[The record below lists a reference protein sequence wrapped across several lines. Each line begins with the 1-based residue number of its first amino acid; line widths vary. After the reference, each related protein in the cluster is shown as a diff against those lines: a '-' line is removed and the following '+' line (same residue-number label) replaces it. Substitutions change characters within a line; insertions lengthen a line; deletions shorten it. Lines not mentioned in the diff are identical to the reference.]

1 MVLVY
6 LFTAVLVLAQLLL
19 PRRLA
24 FIPLLVALFHLGN
37 VALISE
43 FTPMRIVILIGLGR
57 AFAGGF
63 LRWSAHNRLDQLVAV
78 FAVVA
83 LLSSLGHTASVH
95 VPSPLIERC
104 GLVLN
109 VLGAYLYARAFTGG
123 EDFVMTLAYWLAIV
137 MIPLSAMLTLEQ
149 VTGRNAYAMLG
160 SRSEGASMRNDGFR
174 AKGPFGHAITAG
186 TATAVTLPF
195 MIFLWRRKKVL
206 GTLGALAAVGG
217 ALATAS
223 SGPLA
228 ALAVVIGLLVFWRWR
243 QHLRPV
249 RLAGFALLVVMHFT
263 MSRPIWYLIARI
275 DLVGGSTGWHRS
287 SLIDRAIRN
296 LDEWWLAGTD
306 VTRHWMHSGVT
317 WNPNHTD
324 ITNYYLQ
331 LGVLG
336 GLPLLLTL
344 VAIIAVALM
353 CLEASLPLLRGHAP
367 DEEFASWCV
376 WTAILAH
383 SVSFLSIA
391 YFDQSYAGFFLL
403 VGAAPG
409 LLEAARR
416 RADAADAD
424 DDAPVRSGKWKMR
437 SEDPGDEARAVFGQ

>member
-1 MVLVY
+1 MILVY
-6 LFTAVLVLAQLLL
+6 LVTVVLLVAQLAL

-24 FIPLLVALFHLGN
+24 FLPLLIALLHLGN
-37 VALISE
+37 VSLISE
-43 FTPMRIVILIGLGR
+43 FTPMRLVIMVGIAR

-63 LRWSAHNRLDQLVAV
+63 VRWSANNRLDQLVAI

-83 LLSSLGHTASVH
+83 LLSSLGHAASIH

-109 VLGAYLYARAFTGG
+109 VVGAYLYSRAYTGAD
-123 EDFVMTLAYWLAIV
+123 DFVVTFSRWLAFIL
-137 MIPLSAMLTLEQ
+137 IPLSALLLLEQ
-149 VTGRNAYAMLG
+149 TTGRNAYYVLG
-160 SRSEGASMRNDGFR
+160 ARSDTAGIRNDGFR
-174 AKGPFGHAITAG
+174 AKGPFGHAIIAG
-186 TATAVTLPF
+186 TAAAVALPF
-195 MIFLWRRKKVL
+195 MVFLWRRQKAL
-206 GTLGALAAVGG
+206 GLAGALAAVGG
-217 ALATAS
+217 AVATAS

-228 ALAVVIGLLVFWRWR
+228 ALAVIAACLCLWRWR
-243 QHLRPV
+243 EHLR
-249 RLAGFALLVVMHFT
+249 RLRIGGYIALVFLHFT
-263 MSRPIWYLIARI
+263 MSRPVWYLIARI

-296 LDEWWLAGTD
+296 LDEWWLVGTD
-306 VTRHWMHSGVT
+306 YTRHWMHSGVT

-344 VAIIAVALM
+344 VAMIAVALGF
-353 CLEASLPLLRGHAP
+353 LEQSLPLDRA
-367 DEEFASWCV
+367 EETDLDFGTWCV
-376 WTAILAH
+376 WTAIIAH

-403 VGAAPG
+403 IGATPAI
-409 LLEAARR
+409 LQAARR
-416 RADAADAD
+416 GAEVD
-424 DDAPVRSGKWKMR
+424 DDEACESGAW
-437 SEDPGDEARAVFGQ
+437 GDRLPSH